1 MGSGAQVNGAEGWRH
16 KCITRG
22 WQIASGLVQLKG
34 LNGIPE
40 VGYLRNVVMKAIWRH
55 QSG

>member
-1 MGSGAQVNGAEGWRH
+1 MP
-16 KCITRG
+16 KCIVFESRTQDG
-22 WQIASGLVQLKG
+22 GGLRRQEAEDVRMAKG